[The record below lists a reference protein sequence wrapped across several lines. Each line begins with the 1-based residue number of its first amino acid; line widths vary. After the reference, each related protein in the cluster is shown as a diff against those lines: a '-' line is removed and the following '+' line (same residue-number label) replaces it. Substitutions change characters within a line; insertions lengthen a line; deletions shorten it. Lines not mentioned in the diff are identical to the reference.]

1 MTLFGYYNQIYILRE
16 PIWYRVCYDPIALFN
31 RQRIVAMASSAGCD
45 TEQCRKMISQFEMFE
60 NNIRL
65 DSFLTSPH

>member
-1 MTLFGYYNQIYILRE
+1 
-16 PIWYRVCYDPIALFN
+16 
-31 RQRIVAMASSAGCD
+31 MASSAGCD